1 MIIADRD
8 RSYIE
13 SFAQYVR
20 NSEFSSR
27 FDLKLFS
34 KQEALEQFF
43 SNDEI
48 IDILLTSP
56 DMLPAES
63 MDHSIDLTIQLTES
77 SLDEEFAYQ
86 LKKYQPLSQ
95 IMAEVLRLYYEKD
108 GSAPK
113 KRLTNVS
120 TKVLATYSANG
131 GTGKTVVAYSMAKQL
146 ANQGHS
152 VMYLNLELINSSP
165 LLFDT
170 ENKLTASP
178 LLYYIKTDAEIL
190 DEQIDKYMI
199 TDESTGIDY
208 FNFIPSAEE
217 MEDLETDSV
226 ERLIQKLIEIN
237 KYSYLIL
244 DLDSTI
250 SLRSLKAL
258 NLSDHIYWLLNNDMY
273 SFHKTSYLFEDLH
286 RQLNDAS
293 LKNRVTFVLNRY
305 TGLVDSRLEAFN
317 INVEGYLPYVPEW
330 KTLVSS
336 DQIDSVP
343 IFMQHILDLL
353 NKRMTVE
360 QGVSANDS

>member
-20 NSEFSSR
+20 NSEFASR

-43 SNDEI
+43 SNGEL
-48 IDILLTSP
+48 IDILLASP
-56 DMLPAES
+56 DMLPEEPMAKA
-63 MDHSIDLTIQLTES
+63 IDLTIQLTES
-77 SLDEEFAYQ
+77 SADDELEYY
-86 LKKYQPLSQ
+86 LRKYQPLGQ
-95 IMAEVLRLYYEKD
+95 IMTEVLRFYYEKD
-108 GSAPK
+108 GSNPK
-113 KRLTNVS
+113 KKLTNVS
-120 TKVLATYSANG
+120 TKVLSTYSASG
-131 GTGKTVVAYSMAKQL
+131 GTGKTVVAYAIAKQL

-152 VMYLNLELINSSP
+152 VLYLNLELINSSP

-170 ENKLTASP
+170 KNKLTASP

-190 DEQIDKYMI
+190 DEQIDKYTI
-199 TDESTGIDY
+199 TDGSTGIDY
-208 FNFIPSAEE
+208 FNFVPSAEE
-217 MEDLETDSV
+217 MEEFEADSV
-226 ERLIQKLIEIN
+226 ERLIQTIIEIN

-250 SLRSLKAL
+250 SLRSLKGL

-293 LKNRVTFVLNRY
+293 LKDRVTFVLNRY
-305 TGLVDSRLEAFN
+305 TGAVDSRLEAFN
-317 INVEGYLPYVPEW
+317 INIEAYLPYVPEW
-330 KTLVSS
+330 KTLVNSE
-336 DQIDSVP
+336 QIDSVP
-343 IFMQHILDLL
+343 IFMQHTLELL
-353 NKRMTVE
+353 NNRMIVE
-360 QGVSANDS
+360 QGVNANDS